1 MFQAQ
6 GIFQPWG
13 LWAHLPSREFGFS
26 LDSAVGGQ
34 TLSSLTF
41 SGAAPPAGRAGKGAS
56 AQRSAGGARESGGAH
71 RAADLLCVWEWQ
83 VRLRPGAAALRAA
96 VSEGLAP
103 GGQRAAFQPLLGSTS
118 CLGEK
123 TERPPAGNGPLPTAS
138 PQPLGPGLWGKPYGR
153 WLPMAGTSPL
163 LPFPSEPLRQLPSAG
178 TRLSVSLH
186 TA

>member
-13 LWAHLPSREFGFS
+13 LWPCLLPPDFGFS
-26 LDSAVGGQ
+26 LDSAIEGQ
-34 TLSSLTF
+34 TLSSLTV

-83 VRLRPGAAALRAA
+83 VRLRPGTAALRAA

-103 GGQRAAFQPLLGSTS
+103 GGQRAAFQPLLGPTS

-123 TERPPAGNGPLPTAS
+123 TERPPAGNSPLPTAS
-138 PQPLGPGLWGKPYGR
+138 PQPSGPGLWGKPYGG
-153 WLPMAGTSPL
+153 WLPMAGTSLL
-163 LPFPSEPLRQLPSAG
+163 LPLPSEPLRQLPSAG
-178 TRLSVSLH
+178 TCPSGSLH